1 MPKTPKPPEMP
12 RKGGSFVRDV
22 DGKLTQTDG
31 PAVAAKAKPGK
42 PSKPAPDVKK
52 EES

>member
-1 MPKTPKPPEMP
+1 MSKTPKQPEMP
-12 RKGGSFVRDV
+12 RRGGSFVRDV

-42 PSKPAPDVKK
+42 PAPDVKK